1 MSISMFFAIDF
12 VWATNKNMDLSIR
25 FYLVVNNGFF
35 DSIVFVWSC
44 LSAIYDLYGG
54 SSPQKT
60 VTFSDLMVETRMV
73 LPSVSVVP

>member
-35 DSIVFVWSC
+35 RFDRFC
-44 LSAIYDLYGG
+44 LELLVGH
-54 SSPQKT
+54 
-60 VTFSDLMVETRMV
+60 L
-73 LPSVSVVP
+73 